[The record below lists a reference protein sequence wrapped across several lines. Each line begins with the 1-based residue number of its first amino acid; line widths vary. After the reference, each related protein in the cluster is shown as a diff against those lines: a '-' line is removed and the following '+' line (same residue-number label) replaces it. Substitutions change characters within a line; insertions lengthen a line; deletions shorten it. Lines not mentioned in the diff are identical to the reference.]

1 MVQEQQLLERRRE
14 FENKQ
19 ESAQFKLVAAEAVKV
34 QERVARKIAVKEKD
48 ESRQQVFVQMK
59 ERMEDRRESFL
70 SAHERREQKLELV
83 QSKLNRERELKR
95 EELRIQQTGKEE
107 MVRKARRI
115 EEYERKL
122 TMDRLLANEEK
133 QAVIKQTK
141 VRSNSSP
148 YSRTAVCMAYQS

>member
-70 SAHERREQKLELV
+70 SAHERREQKL
-83 QSKLNRERELKR
+83 
-95 EELRIQQTGKEE
+95 
-107 MVRKARRI
+107 
-115 EEYERKL
+115 
-122 TMDRLLANEEK
+122 
-133 QAVIKQTK
+133 
-141 VRSNSSP
+141 
-148 YSRTAVCMAYQS
+148 